1 MFDEIPDKVIATIP
15 EINPDDIPNKAKVV
29 KNKCVKGQAS

>member
-15 EINPDDIPNKAKVV
+15 KINSDDIPNKVKVM
-29 KNKCVKGQAS
+29 KNKCVKDAS